1 VSYWDDLAKQA
12 KAANPVGPSGR
23 LGGVLP
29 PTQKQ
34 QQTSESD
41 VQGPVYG
48 ALSNIL
54 STANVPG
61 GAAGAFLR
69 DVAAHKPLGFGQPPS
84 SNTAETHFGNMLMGS
99 GKSPAAGPAA
109 AVNEYFATSPSSMK
123 AYSKSPPGHLQSIGE
138 HFTKQPPQGAAL
150 DFVGRILDPGN
161 ALTFET
167 VGGLS
172 DLLKGT
178 TRVAA
183 RAAAKAIIKKAPEMA
198 GSPLVRHL
206 NSAENLATGNRF
218 GEIRSAAEDIAR
230 SKGWNPKAV
239 KTHGEAAEVASR
251 NIANAGKFAKGAD
264 DPIFIGSQPAANGVF
279 KGLTKDEDTEVI
291 HMIDGDSPLMGDIS
305 KLSPAQ
311 KVMREKL
318 MPRVEYYRT
327 QVRPRLDAA
336 TTKYQVAD
344 AGRLQR
350 GDNFFS
356 RAGMFVDP
364 ENELG
369 EEALPQDEAFR
380 QEFGGGVGTGP
391 RRGTLGENIHRK
403 YATLRQA
410 LRNGVQRR
418 PDVSGMRALEMHAFT
433 RTRAARINQQLD
445 KLQELGLII
454 PKNEPVPLAIG
465 VTKPVPQPPGYLDF
479 GKLGSMRQFGSNI
492 TRDAWVHPS
501 IPALIE
507 DITLT
512 NRSRGG
518 LSSVINAV
526 GAAGRVAN
534 RLLSTAEVSNP
545 FWHPGFNIDENIASE
560 APSPM
565 GFIRGAT
572 SKAAIHQAEEEG
584 VHVPFARRQSAHQW
598 GRPWSDL
605 SPKEKALR
613 LVRSI
618 PHGVE
623 SFASSPLYGEG
634 LKIGGKTIIGNIEPT
649 MATGAYEGL
658 KGRMGAPGANLAV
671 RSMLGEPENLGAAT
685 QDVNPLLQFPAWTLS
700 QLRRWAPA
708 IAKRPY
714 LYNAPHAA
722 ARDINAAQ
730 GRSPKLSDEG
740 KVIPPIV
747 LGKDKNGDFTMLNIP
762 HPGNRLTEL
771 GTALLKGDKVGIG
784 YALAGAA
791 NPLLQA
797 PLWQML
803 QGSTGQKRA
812 LQYVA
817 PDQTPLQGAMDYI
830 KGFGRFAPVRGLTSK
845 ELSPWGVIGNDA
857 QGKPIMGNR
866 ADMQKQL
873 INAFLYGHGG
883 RNRLR
888 GLIELRDD
896 QHKAEKGGD
905 NATADAFRKA
915 ADQMYGEMVQ
925 ALTSQGFQA
934 P

>member
-1 VSYWDDLAKQA
+1 MSYWDDLAKQA

-34 QQTSESD
+34 QQEAQSD

-109 AVNEYFATSPSSMK
+109 AVNEFFATSPSTMRQL
-123 AYSKSPPGHLQSIGE
+123 SKSPPGHLQSIGKYFMD
-138 HFTKQPPQGAAL
+138 HPKQGAAL

-178 TRVAA
+178 TRTAA

-206 NSAENLATGNRF
+206 NSAENIATGNRF

-230 SKGWNPKAV
+230 TKGWNPQAV
-239 KTHGEAAEVASR
+239 TTHGDAAEVASR
-251 NIANAGKFAKGAD
+251 NLANSGKYAKAE
-264 DPIFIGSQPAANGVF
+264 SQRAANMVF
-279 KGLTKDEDTEVI
+279 KGLTKGEQFDVVN
-291 HMIDGDSPLMGDIS
+291 MIEGDSPLMGDIS
-305 KLSPAQ
+305 KLSPAE
-311 KVMREKL
+311 KALREKL
-318 MPRVEYYRT
+318 LPRV
-327 QVRPRLDAA
+327 
-336 TTKYQVAD
+336 TKYRAIRATLD
-344 AGRLQR
+344 DSGRLLR
-350 GDNFFS
+350 GENFFS

-369 EEALPQDEAFR
+369 EEALPENEAFR
-380 QEFGGGVGTGP
+380 QQFRGGSGTGV
-391 RRGTLGENIHRK
+391 RKGTLGENIHRK
-403 YATLRQA
+403 YPTLRQA
-410 LRNGVQRR
+410 LRAGVKLR
-418 PDVSGMRALEMHAFT
+418 PDVDPMQALEMHVYA
-433 RTRAARINQQLD
+433 RSQAARMNEQLN

-465 VTKPVPQPPGYLDF
+465 VTRPVPQPPGYADF
-479 GKLGSMRQFGSNI
+479 SQLGSMRQFGSNI

-501 IPALIE
+501 VPALIE
-507 DITLT
+507 DIASTQT
-512 NRSRGG
+512 TRKG
-518 LSSVINAV
+518 LASLITAAGN
-526 GAAGRVAN
+526 AGRVAN
-534 RLLSTAEVSNP
+534 HVLSSVEVSNP
-545 FWHPGFNIDENIASE
+545 AWHPIFNISENVASE
-560 APSPM
+560 APSAM

-605 SPKEKALR
+605 SPKEKMGR
-613 LVRSI
+613 LVKSI
-618 PHGVE
+618 PHGLE
-623 SFASSPLYGEG
+623 SFASAPLYS
-634 LKIGGKTIIGNIEPT
+634 KIEPK

-671 RSMLGEPENLGAAT
+671 RSMLGEPENIGAAT
-685 QDVNPLLQFPAWTLS
+685 SEVAPLLQFPSWSIS
-700 QLRRWAPA
+700 QLRRWAQA

-771 GTALLKGDKVGIG
+771 GTALLKVDKVGIG

-797 PLWQML
+797 PLWSML
-803 QGSTGQKRA
+803 QGSKEQSRA

-845 ELSPWGVIGNDA
+845 ELSPE
-857 QGKPIMGNR
+857 R
-866 ADMQKQL
+866 AAAQKQL
-873 INAFLYGHGG
+873 VNAFLYGHGG

-896 QHKAEKGGD
+896 QHKAERSQD
-905 NATADAFRKA
+905 TATADAFRKA
-915 ADQMYGEMVQ
+915 ADQMYQEMVQ
-925 ALTSQGFQA
+925 ALTAQGFQA